1 MGSRH
6 SQDVGCLFFFRRNYI
21 RVLVS
26 SCKRGLT
33 VREVPGDWGMSPNK
47 QALLYKRALLAGW
60 LLVCILSS
68 MSSECSRFSWY
79 ATRVMSN

>member
-6 SQDVGCLFFFRRNYI
+6 SQDVGCLFFFGRNYI

-47 QALLYKRALLAGW
+47 QALLYKRALLAG
-60 LLVCILSS
+60 LLVCVEQFTSS
-68 MSSECSRFSWY
+68 DLGVLIQW
-79 ATRVMSN
+79 